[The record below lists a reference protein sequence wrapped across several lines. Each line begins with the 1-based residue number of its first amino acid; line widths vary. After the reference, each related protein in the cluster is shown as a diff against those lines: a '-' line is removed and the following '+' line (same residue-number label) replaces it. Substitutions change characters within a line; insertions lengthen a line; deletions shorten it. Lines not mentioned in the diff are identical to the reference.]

1 MTHNLVT
8 RGQSLMGLAL
18 LSLQSLVLMPLLLMP
33 MIASAADQD
42 PAIAWDKIAAGAM
55 VLDVRTPE
63 EFAEGH
69 LANAVNIPFEQ
80 VTEEFAKRGI
90 AKDAPVVLYCR
101 SGRRSSIATEAL
113 VAAGY
118 TQTYN
123 GGGYSTLVE
132 AQKTPAK

>member
-8 RGQSLMGLAL
+8 LGQSLIRLAL
-18 LSLQSLVLMPLLLMP
+18 LSLQSLVLMPLLMP
-33 MIASAADQD
+33 MMASAADQD
-42 PAIAWDKIAAGAM
+42 PVIAWDKIAAGAM

-80 VTEEFAKRGI
+80 VAEEFAKRGI

>member
-1 MTHNLVT
+1 M
-8 RGQSLMGLAL
+8 RLAL

-33 MIASAADQD
+33 MMASATNQD
-42 PAIAWDKIAAGAM
+42 PVIAWDKIAAGAM

-80 VTEEFAKRGI
+80 VAEEFAKRGI

-101 SGRRSSIATEAL
+101 SGRRSSVATEAL

>member
-8 RGQSLMGLAL
+8 RCLMRLAL

-33 MIASAADQD
+33 MMASAADQD
-42 PAIAWDKIAAGAM
+42 PVIALDKIAAGAM

-80 VTEEFAKRGI
+80 VAEEFAKRGI
-90 AKDAPVVLYCR
+90 AKDALLSC
-101 SGRRSSIATEAL
+101 IAA
-113 VAAGY
+113 VAAVAVS
-118 TQTYN
+118 QP
-123 GGGYSTLVE
+123 
-132 AQKTPAK
+132 KP

>member
-1 MTHNLVT
+1 MTHNLVI
-8 RGQSLMGLAL
+8 RGQSLMRLAL

-33 MIASAADQD
+33 MMASAADQD
-42 PAIAWDKIAAGAM
+42 PVIALDKIAAGAM

-80 VTEEFAKRGI
+80 VEEKFAKRGI

>member
-8 RGQSLMGLAL
+8 RGQSLMRLAL

-42 PAIAWDKIAAGAM
+42 PAIAWDKIAAGAI

-80 VTEEFAKRGI
+80 VTEEFAKRVI
-90 AKDAPVVLYCR
+90 TKDAPVVLYCR

-118 TQTYN
+118 TQIYN

-132 AQKTPAK
+132 AQKTTAK

>member
-1 MTHNLVT
+1 MTHNLVI
-8 RGQSLMGLAL
+8 RGQSLMRLAL

-33 MIASAADQD
+33 MIANAADQD
-42 PAIAWDKIAAGAM
+42 PAVAWDKIAAGAM

-69 LANAVNIPFEQ
+69 LANAVNISFEQ
-80 VTEEFAKRGI
+80 VEEEFAKRGI

>member
-8 RGQSLMGLAL
+8 RGQSLMRLAL

-33 MIASAADQD
+33 MMACAADQD
-42 PAIAWDKIAAGAM
+42 PVIAWDKIAAGAM

-80 VTEEFAKRGI
+80 VAKEFAKRGI

>member
-1 MTHNLVT
+1 VIHNILL
-8 RGQSLMGLAL
+8 RSQSVLRLAL
-18 LSLQSLVLMPLLLMP
+18 FCLLSLVLMPLLVPTM
-33 MIASAADQD
+33 ANAADQD
-42 PAIAWDKIAAGAM
+42 SAIAWDKIAAGAM
-55 VLDVRTPE
+55 VVDVRTPE

-80 VTEEFAKRGI
+80 VAEEFAKRGI

-101 SGRRSSIATEAL
+101 SGRRSSMAIEAL

-123 GGGYSTLVE
+123 AGGYQTLVE